1 MASSLEYVQFAAEQ
15 MREAGNIVY
24 KKMFGEYGPWCD
36 GKFFGTI
43 EEDQFYVKITE
54 AGTRLLP
61 GAKPLAPHGGS
72 PGMYLVED
80 LDDRDFL
87 GKLVRETCRELP
99 APKPR
104 KPRSAAGK
112 RAKKADS

>member
-24 KKMFGEYGPWCD
+24 KKMFGEYGLWCD

-61 GAKPLAPHGGS
+61 GAKPLAPHGRS

-87 GKLVRETCRELP
+87 GNLIRETCRELP

-104 KPRSAAGK
+104 KPRSAVRK